1 MGRAKGWARPRADRA
16 AARVLAARG
25 GHASVDAGFRLVDRD
40 KRVAAAVLS
49 GGLAFRFFFW
59 ALALFVFVTG
69 GLGIGDG
76 KRVANAV
83 STSGLDPELAK
94 AIVDSWES
102 TQDSQWWLLLVG
114 GWLLLWTGYLAVK
127 ALVLVHAAVWVV
139 PAPPAR
145 NPLRGS
151 LAFTAG
157 VVAFGAS
164 VWGAR
169 WAREHS
175 PGLGMLATF
184 AVIGI
189 PFAMWLVAAQL
200 LPHAAAVHWRA
211 LVPGAVL
218 LAVGVQALHLFTVF
232 YLSPKLHHSTEL
244 YGVLGIVATV
254 LFWLYMTGRLV
265 VAAATL
271 NASLYEQRVLAEEA
285 TAVEL
290 PDAPDLDLTIAGP

>member
-1 MGRAKGWARPRADRA
+1 M
-16 AARVLAARG
+16 
-25 GHASVDAGFRLVDRD
+25 DRD

-76 KRVANAV
+76 NRVAKAV

-127 ALVLVHAAVWVV
+127 ALVLVHAA
-139 PAPPAR
+139 
-145 NPLRGS
+145 
-151 LAFTAG
+151 
-157 VVAFGAS
+157 
-164 VWGAR
+164 
-169 WAREHS
+169 
-175 PGLGMLATF
+175 
-184 AVIGI
+184 
-189 PFAMWLVAAQL
+189 AQY
-200 LPHAAAVHWRA
+200 LPHAAEVDWRA
-211 LVPGAVL
+211 MAPGAVL
-218 LAVGVQALHLFTVF
+218 FAVGVQALHLFTVF

-244 YGVLGIVATV
+244 YAVLGIVATV

-265 VAAATL
+265 VGAATL
-271 NASLYEQRVLAEEA
+271 NASLHEQRLLAAGTTPEGLPEA
-285 TAVEL
+285 TPARTSPSPAPEPILTGDDARVIRWGRGQCAADDVE
-290 PDAPDLDLTIAGP
+290 